1 MNFSYRRS
9 TISLLF
15 RFAPALMLVSM
26 MLLAATPATYAQV
39 DRAALEG
46 TVSDPSG
53 GVIVG
58 ASVKAVAVDT
68 GLTEEQQTNSKGY
81 YRISGLAVGGYTVT
95 VANAGFTDQVRSKM
109 SSCASAKLALWTCS
123 LESERSTN
131 RLK

>member
-1 MNFSYRRS
+1 MNFNYCRS

-95 VANAGFTDQVRSKM
+95 VANAGFRTKIDRRCHPARRPNSHFGRAAWSRSDQRTD
-109 SSCASAKLALWTCS
+109 
-123 LESERSTN
+123 
-131 RLK
+131 